1 MWIPVE
7 EKTPE
12 KGQQVLVYGNFCTE
26 LYTPDNI
33 KSIGLVAW
41 DSASC
46 SSCSDICYYGMEYKN
61 ITHWQP
67 ITLPICLNQSP
78 TNL

>member
-1 MWIPVE
+1 MWISVE

-12 KGQQVLVYGNFCTE
+12 KDQQVLVYGNFCSDF
-26 LYTPDNI
+26 YPADNT
-33 KSIGLVAW
+33 KSIGLVVW
-41 DSASC
+41 ESANC
-46 SSCSDICYYGMEYKN
+46 SSCSDTCYYYMEYTN

-67 ITLPICLNQSP
+67 ITLPNQSP